1 MAKWRWGQDAVFA
14 FDEDELMQAEAED
27 EMLMQPLQQ
36 SQRRAKRDGHS
47 KNSKKGS
54 RAAANLRRAAAGEA
68 R

>member
-1 MAKWRWGQDAVFA
+1 
-14 FDEDELMQAEAED
+14 MQAEAED

-54 RAAANLRRAAAGEA
+54 RAAANLRRAAAGGA